1 MAFESNVSFLPR
13 TKLPYQATYSPR
25 FLRHELG
32 WRQTKV
38 DELLLPI
45 IQKMNKRG
53 QAAALNRQNNLN
65 EFLDISAGSGT
76 HAPRRNRAYESKRLQ
91 QVISEFRKKN
101 KQRSGSN
108 TPVPG
113 SQTGDG
119 SQDESEGMKEV
130 EDGTSRKRQRKSSKT
145 NGESAAKKKGRTTVA
160 SSTSRGKGK
169 SGTSSAVTRG
179 RGKGGSGQTRTRA
192 RKSKA
197 QESTSE
203 LSEEMD
209 EDEDSDVFVLG
220 PAKDAAISE
229 TGEVNLRPRPR
240 PRPTYKGAQ
249 DSVVEVTASGGE
261 ASTPPNAS
269 NASLN
274 VMPEATT
281 ED

>member
-1 MAFESNVSFLPR
+1 MVFESKKILSFIARNFLSKP
-13 TKLPYQATYSPR
+13 LSPR
-25 FLRHELG
+25 FLHHELG
-32 WRQTKV
+32 WKQTKV

-91 QVISEFRKKN
+91 HVISEFRKKN

-119 SQDESEGMKEV
+119 NSQDESESVKDV
-130 EDGTSRKRQRKSSKT
+130 EEGTSRKRQRRSSKT
-145 NGESAAKKKGRTTVA
+145 KGVSAMKKGRTTTA
-160 SSTSRGKGK
+160 SNTSRGKGK
-169 SGTSSAVTRG
+169 SGISSVTRG
-179 RGKGGSGQTRTRA
+179 RGRGGSGQTRTRA

-197 QESTSE
+197 QESSSE
-203 LSEEMD
+203 LDEQMD
-209 EDEDSDVFVLG
+209 DDEDSDVFVPG
-220 PAKDAAISE
+220 SVKDVIPE

-240 PRPTYKGAQ
+240 PRPTYRGAR
-249 DSVVEVTASGGE
+249 DPVVRVTGGE
-261 ASTPPNAS
+261 ASAPTVS
-269 NASLN
+269 NASPN
-274 VMPEATT
+274 VTPEAT
-281 ED
+281 

>member
-1 MAFESNVSFLPR
+1 MVFESKKSLSSIAQNFLIKPHF
-13 TKLPYQATYSPR
+13 PPR
-25 FLRHELG
+25 FLHLELG
-32 WRQTKV
+32 WKQTKV

-76 HAPRRNRAYESKRLQ
+76 HAPKRSRAYESKRLQ

-119 SQDESEGMKEV
+119 TSQDESESMKGV
-130 EDGTSRKRQRKSSKT
+130 EEGTSRKRQRKSSKT
-145 NGESAAKKKGRTTVA
+145 IGESAVKKKGRTTTA

-169 SGTSSAVTRG
+169 FGTSSAVTRG
-179 RGKGGSGQTRTRA
+179 RGRGSGSGQTRTRA

-197 QESTSE
+197 QESSSE
-203 LSEEMD
+203 VEEEID
-209 EDEDSDVFVLG
+209 EDEDSDVFVPG
-220 PAKDAAISE
+220 PAKDVTSE
-229 TGEVNLRPRPR
+229 TGEVNLRSRPR
-240 PRPTYKGAQ
+240 PRPTYKGAR
-249 DSVVEVTASGGE
+249 DPVVKLTGDE
-261 ASTPPNAS
+261 ASAPNVS

-281 ED
+281 KD